1 MEYIIRTVKKYHIA
15 YGLMPYKRNQDVIRV
30 HDLDE
35 AHYVLAIADGW
46 NRPDAFPGDEPGREV
61 AKIVASEYPKIFLS
75 LSITNLH
82 KRALA
87 ASQTLDDR
95 IAKKYPR
102 LATAV
107 ATFIFHTNN
116 EECIVSVGDVETYL
130 WDGTHW
136 YKPKEISDHAL
147 DFKTYESNVA
157 RFFGAREH
165 KQDPRFPGIF
175 NAEADVRKVSI
186 TMPILIATDGIK
198 DVLSLSDINA
208 LAVNPEKES
217 PKKIV
222 ETILGEVARRGG
234 QRDDISVL
242 VRGLDKP

>member
-1 MEYIIRTVKKYHIA
+1 MGMKYPIRTVPKYHIA

-30 HDLDE
+30 YEFADGK
-35 AHYVLAIADGW
+35 YVIAVTDGW
-46 NRPDAFPGDEPGREV
+46 NSQDAFPDDEPGRFV
-61 AKIVASEYPKIFLS
+61 ATLVANEYPTLYFSHGLRAT
-75 LSITNLH
+75 SILEE
-82 KRALA
+82 
-87 ASQTLDDR
+87 R

-102 LATAV
+102 LATCV
-107 ATFIFHTNN
+107 ASFVFHLGGDDV
-116 EECIVSVGDVETYL
+116 IVSVGDVETYL

-147 DFKTYESNVA
+147 DLKTYESNVA
-157 RFFGAREH
+157 RFFGASEH
-165 KQDPRFPGIF
+165 KNDPRFPGIF
-175 NAEADVRKVSI
+175 SAEPDVMKVST

-208 LAVNPEKES
+208 LAVNPTIVS

-222 ETILGEVARRGG
+222 ETILDEVARCGG

-242 VRGLDKP
+242 ARV